1 MLSGVILDL
10 DGVLID
16 SHPIHK
22 AAWRKF
28 LFSVGKDVSDAELEF
43 VTSGA
48 KRLEILRHFL
58 GELSSE
64 QVERYGQQ
72 KDLVFFK
79 EQNALETIK
88 GVDLFLSALEEA
100 HIPKAVATNASRSR
114 TKRILD
120 RLRLTRR
127 FHPIVTGDDV
137 SNGKP
142 DPTVFLEVAR
152 KMQVYP
158 ENLLVIEDSVLGV
171 RAARAAGMKCL
182 GIARADQAAKLRGAG
197 VDLVVTDYTCLKLS
211 DLQRLFGN

>member
-1 MLSGVILDL
+1 M
-10 DGVLID
+10 
-16 SHPIHK
+16 
-22 AAWRKF
+22 
-28 LFSVGKDVSDAELEF
+28 
-43 VTSGA
+43 
-48 KRLEILRHFL
+48 
-58 GELSSE
+58 
-64 QVERYGQQ
+64 
-72 KDLVFFK
+72 FFK

-100 HIPKAVATNASRSR
+100 RIPKAIATNASRSR
-114 TKRILD
+114 TKCILD

-127 FHPIVTGDDV
+127 FHSIVTGDDV

-142 DPTVFLEVAR
+142 DPTVFREVAR

-171 RAARAAGMKCL
+171 RAARAARMKCL

-197 VDLVVTDYTCLKLS
+197 ADLIVTDYTCLKLS